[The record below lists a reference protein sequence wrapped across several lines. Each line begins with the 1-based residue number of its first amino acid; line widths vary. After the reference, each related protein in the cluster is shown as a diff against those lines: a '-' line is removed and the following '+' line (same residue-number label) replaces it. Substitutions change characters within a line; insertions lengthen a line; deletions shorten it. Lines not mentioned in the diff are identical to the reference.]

1 MQLPSWHRC
10 QCIRVAKEIQY
21 WSDVFHKNRH
31 VDVHNK
37 WQEFP
42 IIRPE
47 IGSNIQYGN
56 EKSKIT
62 IEPFKLL
69 ALAVGCA
76 NLIENYTKCSK
87 GEHWTSKADTRIQK
101 TERTCTNLTTLA
113 HTFNRFHT
121 IDTMETSD
129 RNMIDVQITPG
140 PHYLFWDLNALNVH
154 PHIRSD
160 AMRTNRRTTSEL
172 TNKYL
177 RDVCNTGA

>member
-1 MQLPSWHRC
+1 MHTCCKRNTYN
-10 QCIRVAKEIQY
+10 IYQY
-21 WSDVFHKNRH
+21 VFHKNRH

-87 GEHWTSKADTRIQK
+87 GEHWTSETDTRIQK

-121 IDTMETSD
+121 IDTTETSD

-140 PHYLFWDLNALNVH
+140 PHYLFWDLNVH

-160 AMRTNRRTTSEL
+160 PMRCDANKQTNNERANEQIPAWC
-172 TNKYL
+172 
-177 RDVCNTGA
+177 V